1 MTDKKRKEIE
11 EIAYKIAKQ
20 VVINSLPQKEE
31 CKFECEKENQ
41 TLKADKVA
49 RDDMFKKLT
58 TNLPT
63 VYNENNPILVRRY
76 PEWLSLITRS
86 HFNNEPLFDEMKLAE
101 IKNYFAIQLGFY
113 YNEEVEKVL
122 KLHSQIIKDYYTK
135 KERGSK

>member
-31 CKFECEKENQ
+31 CNCECEKENQ

-86 HFNNEPLFDEMKLAE
+86 HF
-101 IKNYFAIQLGFY
+101 IK
-113 YNEEVEKVL
+113 
-122 KLHSQIIKDYYTK
+122 
-135 KERGSK
+135 